1 MKDFL
6 KRILKR
12 IGIWKRVGNYSSW
25 NQSREIMFLDSL
37 SCNGRFL
44 PDFDDVFGQSL
55 GGNPIPQVP
64 LQGPGLASASVESA
78 QPLTAD

>member
-55 GGNPIPQVP
+55 GGNPIPQ
-64 LQGPGLASASVESA
+64 
-78 QPLTAD
+78 